1 MNIVFASDSEYEYIK
16 ERDHHILENLIIPKI
31 RQNEI
36 FIIKNDDHGI
46 IGWMRHSY
54 FWDNTPFMNMIWIDG
69 PFRNNGIG
77 KRQFS
82 LGVRDEEKRVQI
94 SDDFHFGE

>member
-77 KRQFS
+77 KKAVLFW
-82 LGVRDEEKRVQI
+82 E
-94 SDDFHFGE
+94 